1 MKRTYITYIMLCV
14 GLILNSCDDFLEINP
29 DSEVINDELFS
40 NAEGVEDA
48 LNGIYST
55 LNKENLYGKKL
66 AWELPEIL
74 SQDLNGPTDIV
85 YTQLATYNY
94 NDANT
99 FINSLW
105 KDMYQTI
112 GYTNNVILNLEEKNP
127 NIFPHYDMYLGEAY
141 GLRGFLH
148 FELLRLFAPHIE
160 NGSANERGIPYVKI
174 YTFEPTPFST
184 VSEVYDAVI
193 LDLKRAQELLIMDE
207 MYVAF
212 PRVDYTSG
220 QVESFLKGREIHFNY
235 YAATAAL
242 ARVYRMKGDLEN
254 AKIEALKIINSGKF
268 PLASA
273 DKIVNLVAGAL
284 SPSESIFGL
293 FSNDYIKTTE
303 ATLFSTTSFL
313 GFPPFQK
320 ESGGNPLQEF
330 RDVYNQYLGANSG
343 TDFRLQWF
351 RRSFE
356 GASMLNVLKVVD
368 VLQINTGIPPSQR
381 GLLPGISMIRVP
393 EMYYIIAEAEL
404 VNGNTAEATS
414 VLNQV
419 LLSRGLAKLQNRE
432 PAIIPDLDFLYNERH
447 KELFSEGQRW
457 FDMKKRNMNI
467 ISNEESKILPA
478 SDKIYVLPIPIEEF
492 ELRN

>member
-1 MKRTYITYIMLCV
+1 MRRTYITYIILCL
-14 GLILNSCDDFLEINP
+14 GLILNSCDDFLDVNP
-29 DSEVINDELFS
+29 DSEVVNDDLFS

-48 LNGIYST
+48 LNGIYSS

-66 AWELPEIL
+66 AWELPEVL
-74 SQDLNGPTDIV
+74 SQDLNGPTPIL

-94 NDANT
+94 NDAST

-112 GYTNNVILNLEEKNP
+112 GYTNNVILNLEEKNSD
-127 NIFPHYDMYLGEAY
+127 IFPHYDLYLGEAY

-160 NGSANERGIPYVKI
+160 NGAATAQGIPYVKT

-184 VSEVYDAVI
+184 VSDTYDAVI
-193 LDLKRAQELLIMDE
+193 SDLKRAQDLLIMDE
-207 MYVAF
+207 MYMTY
-212 PRVDYTSG
+212 PRADHTSD
-220 QVESFLKGREIHFNY
+220 QLQNFLKGREIHFNY

-242 ARVYRMKGDLEN
+242 ARVYRMKGDLDD

-273 DKIVNLVAGAL
+273 DKIVNLVAGTL

-293 FSNDYIKTTE
+293 YSNEYIQTTE
-303 ATLFSTTSFL
+303 ATLFNTTSSA
-313 GFPPFQK
+313 GFAPYQS

-330 RDVYNQYLGANSG
+330 RDVYNQYLNANSG

-351 RRSFE
+351 RRAFE
-356 GASMLNVLKVVD
+356 GASMFNVLKVVD
-368 VLQINTGIPPSQR
+368 VLQINTGIPPASR

-393 EMYYIIAEAEL
+393 EMYYIVAEAEL
-404 VNGNTAEATS
+404 ENGNTSEATA

-419 LLSRGLAKLQNRE
+419 LLSRGLAKLENRD

-457 FDMKKRNMNI
+457 FDMKKRHMDI
-467 ISNEESKILPA
+467 ISNEELKIIPA
-478 SDKIYVLPIPIEEF
+478 SDKIYVLPIPTEEF
-492 ELRN
+492 ELRQ